1 MNVFRF
7 AVIALFCIPADG
19 QIKGYV
25 VDVTDG
31 AIPRATVRLLDE
43 DSRVTVQRCQTD
55 RSGRF
60 QMEAISSGR
69 YLIAASVPGFREK
82 VIPYWP
88 AKEFRIVLDLGGCD
102 TPGTICDTFS
112 QEPLSPDP
120 RPIRSRGNLT
130 IHLSEAVDLD
140 KGSQNRSKADIS
152 LERVESRLYLKPI
165 NGAHLC
171 EGADSMRVDGFGIGH
186 DICVRTNAGGI
197 AHLFLTA
204 EVQPGSGS
212 LTFHYVT
219 RKK

>member
-19 QIKGYV
+19 QISGYV
-25 VDVTDG
+25 ADSEG
-31 AIPRATVRLLDE
+31 AAIPRSTIRLLNE
-43 DSRVTVQRCQTD
+43 ATRVTLRRGQSDQD
-55 RSGRF
+55 GRF
-60 QMEAISSGR
+60 HLEEIPPGR
-69 YLIAASVPGFREK
+69 YLIAVWAPGFKEK
-82 VIPYWP
+82 LIPYVG
-88 AKEFRIVLDLGGCD
+88 AEDVRILLDLAGCD
-102 TPGTICDTFS
+102 APGTSCFQIS
-112 QEPLSPDP
+112 QESLPPDP
-120 RPIRSRGNLT
+120 HPIRARGNLT

-140 KGSQNRSKADIS
+140 KGSRNRSKADIS